1 MILLISEDL
10 MMSSTVSAAVRAEG
24 GTFRF
29 VGSVERANV
38 KLEDNDCDL
47 LLVDLQTNDLDWE
60 ALTKLVGNVEHAIG
74 YAQHVNV
81 DILRRGRQL
90 PFKEVLTRGQMNAS
104 VAEIVGSLSSLSDG
118 GNC

>member
-10 MMSSTVSAAVRAEG
+10 MMSSTVSSAVRAED

-38 KLEDNDCDL
+38 KLEGHQCEL
-47 LLVDLQTNDLDWE
+47 LLVDLQTAGLDWE
-60 ALTKLVGNVEHAIG
+60 ALEELVAQVPRAIG

-81 DILRRGRQL
+81 DVLSRGRSL
-90 PFKEVLTRGQMNAS
+90 PFEKVLTRGQLHMGVS
-104 VAEIVGSLSSLSDG
+104 EVVAGDV
-118 GNC
+118 

>member
-38 KLEDNDCDL
+38 KLEGSDCEL
-47 LLVDLQTNDLDWE
+47 LLVDLQTAGLDWD
-60 ALTKLVGNVEHAIG
+60 ALTKLVDGVGRAIG

-81 DILRRGRQL
+81 DILKRGRTL
-90 PFKEVLTRGQMNAS
+90 SFENVLTRGQMHMS
-104 VAEIVGSLSSLSDG
+104 VGEIIAGQ
-118 GNC
+118 